1 MSLTLNLQFF
11 VFLSLLI
18 YSSLS
23 FSHFQSYS
31 KQLSYFLTLL
41 LFISVS
47 VFLCLAHGFP
57 SSALGLPCTLSE
69 GPTGSLRA
77 PELGLQ
83 EAVGPL
89 SWVCRK
95 LPLTG
100 LMHHTTRE
108 PRHVSQ
114 NVMEKYRHAFVKNR
128 HVSSAKQV
136 VANKEPEI
144 PRGSITNVAIIIRVT
159 KQLVLDFFRFLTF
172 LS

>member
-1 MSLTLNLQFF
+1 M
-11 VFLSLLI
+11 
-18 YSSLS
+18 
-23 FSHFQSYS
+23 
-31 KQLSYFLTLL
+31 
-41 LFISVS
+41 
-47 VFLCLAHGFP
+47 
-57 SSALGLPCTLSE
+57 
-69 GPTGSLRA
+69 
-77 PELGLQ
+77 
-83 EAVGPL
+83 
-89 SWVCRK
+89 CRK

-100 LMHHTTRE
+100 LVHHTTRE

-172 LS
+172 FVMTSSRIGRMGVL